1 MTEKEEDA
9 LKSLREQVHS
19 LRQQVK
25 HLSLLLP
32 AVKQVIRAI
41 TISEANK
48 ASRNLCFVLMKVE
61 PNYFIS
67 MDEWLAKFD
76 APETD

>member
-48 ASRNLCFVLMKVE
+48 ASRNLSFVLMKVE